1 MNGAARDPGDS
12 VGCPEDGGKPGDRA
26 ALFTGIPGEIR
37 TGRGSRADPPPR
49 RRNVRLSTLGDV
61 AAELARLYRR
71 ADRGEI
77 APGDATKLAFV
88 LVSLGRV
95 LEASV
100 IEARLSRLEE
110 IADESPGSP

>member
-1 MNGAARDPGDS
+1 MIA
-12 VGCPEDGGKPGDRA
+12 EDGGSPGDRA
-26 ALFTGIPGEIR
+26 ALR
-37 TGRGSRADPPPR
+37 TRQSQAGRGSPVDPTPR
-49 RRNVRLSTLGDV
+49 RRSRVRLSSLADV
-61 AAELARLYRR
+61 AEELARLYRR

-77 APGDATKLAFV
+77 APQDATRLAYV

-110 IADESPGSP
+110 IADDSARPA